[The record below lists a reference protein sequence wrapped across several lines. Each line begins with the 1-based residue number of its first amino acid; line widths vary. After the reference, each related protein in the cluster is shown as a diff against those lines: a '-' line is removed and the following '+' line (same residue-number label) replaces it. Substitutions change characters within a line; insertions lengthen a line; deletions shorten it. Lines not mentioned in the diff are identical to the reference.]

1 MTLGWTGRHTVFHG
15 AFREP
20 QKSDRRRRPRRHA
33 LVPRACSRQIIAGMM
48 AALVCGCAVVP
59 DFAPPVPPDVS
70 GYTPGR
76 APART
81 VAADVSGGQAQ
92 RFAKGRDIPGD
103 WWRLFSSQ
111 PLKTLI
117 ERALK
122 NNADLATAQAALRV
136 SQANLAAGKGA
147 YFPSIDGNFLASRQ
161 MAPTA
166 PPAPDENC
174 NLVLPETPA

>member
-1 MTLGWTGRHTVFHG
+1 
-15 AFREP
+15 
-20 QKSDRRRRPRRHA
+20 
-33 LVPRACSRQIIAGMM
+33 MM
-48 AALVCGCAVVP
+48 AALVCGCAVGP

-76 APART
+76 ALART

-103 WWRLFSSQ
+103 WWRLFGSQ

-136 SQANLAAGKGA
+136 AQANLAAGKGA
-147 YFPSIDGNFLASRQ
+147 YFPSVDGNFSASRQ

-166 PPAPDENC
+166 PPRSG
-174 NLVLPETPA
+174 